1 MADEVDWRERVR
13 CPVVVVRRMAA
24 VERVFVAGVVDGRV
38 RARFQGASVHQAEV
52 EERVAA
58 DERVAANV
66 LMLLVILLKAVRVC
80 VVVVYGCCC

>member
-1 MADEVDWRERVR
+1 MDWRERVR

-58 DERVAANV
+58 NV
-66 LMLLVILLKAVRVC
+66 LMLLVTLLKAVWVC
-80 VVVVYGCCC
+80 VMVACGCCS